1 MQAGIEEE
9 LEQTFKTALE
19 YAINEIEKNIDELK
33 DSFPFVTVNGK
44 WEICKEEDWDL
55 NIFNIAVDNSLIFGD
70 YYYMEGLIKLII
82 GGAKV

>member
-1 MQAGIEEE
+1 MPAGIEEE

-19 YAINEIEKNIDELK
+19 YALNKIEKNIDELK

>member
-19 YAINEIEKNIDELK
+19 YALNKIEKNIDELK

-44 WEICKEEDWDL
+44 SVKR
-55 NIFNIAVDNSLIFGD
+55 
-70 YYYMEGLIKLII
+70 KI
-82 GGAKV
+82 GI